1 MKIRDID
8 TILIDSP
15 GRKWTIVR
23 VFTDEGLVGL
33 GEATY
38 SNKEPVVVAAVEH
51 LKQELDRRRPGAHR
65 VLVAQALSAL
75 LAELHLAHGGSR
87 VDERHERH

>member
-8 TILIDSP
+8 TLMIDSP

-33 GEATY
+33 GRPPTQIK
-38 SNKEPVVVAAVEH
+38 SR
-51 LKQELDRRRPGAHR
+51 LWRRP
-65 VLVAQALSAL
+65 STT
-75 LAELHLAHGGSR
+75 
-87 VDERHERH
+87 

>member
-8 TILIDSP
+8 TLMINSP

-33 GEATY
+33 GEGDA
-38 SNKEPVVVAAVEH
+38 VVPTFKKINLALAVVTRVGRAPRLGAEAA
-51 LKQELDRRRPGAHR
+51 G
-65 VLVAQALSAL
+65 L
-75 LAELHLAHGGSR
+75 LGEQQ
-87 VDERHERH
+87 